1 MKYKSAIFYFSK
13 IAKKC
18 YHPIMIKRLP
28 AEWEPQDSIL
38 MVFPHE
44 KTDWIDDMQR
54 AQSVF
59 LRMASSISA
68 TQKLI
73 LICDDIEKTKQFFCY
88 HDRISFVKLETNDTW
103 IRDFGPITIY
113 HNQQR
118 ELIDFQFNGWGNKY
132 EASLDNMI
140 TKSLHAKWHFMLS
153 PLQHSDFVLEG
164 GSIESD
170 GQGTLMSTK
179 KCLLNPNR
187 NPKLSQKEI
196 ENTLGALLGVTHFLW
211 LEHGELEGDDT
222 DAHIDT
228 LARFVDTQTIVYV
241 SCENKRDSH
250 YMQLK
255 KMEDELKAFRTQKGD
270 SYRLVPL
277 PLPNAI
283 YKDKQRLAATYANF
297 LITNKSILL
306 PVYNDTHDK
315 EMVDLFKSL
324 FPTREIIPINALRL
338 IEEGGSIHCSTMQ
351 VAK

>member
-1 MKYKSAIFYFSK
+1 
-13 IAKKC
+13 
-18 YHPIMIKRLP
+18 MIKRLP

-44 KTDWIDDMQR
+44 KTDWALEMQS

-59 LRMASSISA
+59 LRMASSIAA

-73 LICDDIEKTKQFFCY
+73 LICDDVEKTKQFFCY
-88 HDRISFVKLETNDTW
+88 HDKISFVQLKTNDTW
-103 IRDFGPITIY
+103 IRDFGPISTY
-113 HNQQR
+113 HDSQR
-118 ELIDFQFNGWGNKY
+118 ELIDFRFNGWGNKY
-132 EASLDNMI
+132 KATLDNMV
-140 TKSLHAKWHFMLS
+140 TKSLHDKWHFMVS
-153 PLQHSDFVLEG
+153 PLQHTDFILEG

-187 NPKLSQKEI
+187 NPKLTQKDI
-196 ENTLGALLGVTHFLW
+196 ESKLSTLLGVTHFLW
-211 LEHGELEGDDT
+211 LAHGELEGDDT

-228 LARFVDTQTIVYV
+228 LARFIDTKTIIYV
-241 SCENKRDSH
+241 RCEDKTDSH
-250 YMQLK
+250 YLKLK
-255 KMEDELKAFRTQKGD
+255 KMEEELKAFRTPEGEP
-270 SYRLVPL
+270 YRLVPL
-277 PLPNAI
+277 PLPSAI
-283 YKDKQRLAATYANF
+283 YKNDQRLAATYANF

-306 PVYNDTHDK
+306 PIYNDNYD
-315 EMVDLFKSL
+315 EQMVSLFKSL

>member
-1 MKYKSAIFYFSK
+1 
-13 IAKKC
+13 
-18 YHPIMIKRLP
+18 MIKRLP

-44 KTDWIDDMQR
+44 KTDWALEMQS

-59 LRMASSISA
+59 LRMASSIAA

-73 LICDDIEKTKQFFCY
+73 LICDDVEKTKQFFCY
-88 HDRISFVKLETNDTW
+88 HDKISFVQLKTNDTW
-103 IRDFGPITIY
+103 IRDFGPISTY
-113 HNQQR
+113 HDSQR
-118 ELIDFQFNGWGNKY
+118 ELIDFRFNGWGNKY
-132 EASLDNMI
+132 KATLDDMVA
-140 TKSLHAKWHFMLS
+140 KSLHDKWHFMIS
-153 PLQHSDFVLEG
+153 PLQHTDFILEG

-187 NPKLSQKEI
+187 NPKFTQKDIESKLS
-196 ENTLGALLGVTHFLW
+196 TLLGVTHFLW
-211 LEHGELEGDDT
+211 LAHGELEGDDT

-228 LARFVDTQTIVYV
+228 LARFIDTKTIVYV
-241 SCENKRDSH
+241 RCEDKMDSH
-250 YMQLK
+250 YLKLK
-255 KMEDELKAFRTQKGD
+255 KMEEELKAFRTPEGEP
-270 SYRLVPL
+270 YRLVPL

-283 YKDKQRLAATYANF
+283 YKNDQRLAATYANF

-306 PVYNDTHDK
+306 PIYNDNYD
-315 EMVDLFKSL
+315 EQMVSLFKSL